1 MPLKI
6 AAKVDKADEDYF
18 RTIIEPLLDDP
29 LVEFIGEI
37 DDHAKTSFLGNAL
50 ALLFPI
56 DWPEPFGLVMI
67 EAMAAGTPVIAWRA
81 GSVPEVV
88 DDGITGIIVESMD
101 EAVRAV
107 DRARVMSRD
116 AVAGS
121 SRRASRQRKWRGVCR
136 NLRAAS
142 RGRIKVLHRFRW
154 QDARRRGRPMPSAS
168 FRRKRRRQTA
178 GNGYQAGIGM
188 HAGAAPA
195 ESRTP
200 ADDRS
205 RNLWSEYEIE
215 AQTSLVD
222 RPLRNLKH
230 GDAFAV
236 LDSFGDI
243 GTVGGYAGGP
253 VLSRYPLS
261 LPLRA
266 QDRRQAAA
274 AARLR
279 RARGQGGAGG
289 RSDQSRPAARR
300 ARQAAARYDLPGAD
314 KFLWK
319 AVCYE
324 RIKVKN
330 YGAVRRAIRIDV
342 LFAADFRDMFEV
354 RGTRRD
360 QRGRDSARVL
370 APDRTELGYLRR
382 STGSSAARSS
392 SEPRAAA
399 ARRAPGDL
407 GNRARTHASMPRSS
421 LRSPSRRASL
431 TPVSNFFIAYRDAH
445 RVRRASTGQ
454 ARIVLELQ
462 RGVRRGRLAR
472 HRRCLHADH
481 ANRSRPLSLSPA
493 FPGSAPSSG
502 ATASSP
508 PCSCCGWI
516 RIDREGVLRT
526 LAATQATDF
535 DPKSDAQPGKILHEM
550 RHGEMANLGEVPFRR
565 YYGSV
570 DATPLFLMLAG
581 QYFERTGDRET
592 IEAIWPNIE
601 AALAWIDM
609 FGDRDGDGF
618 VEYHRE
624 TESGL
629 VNQGW
634 KDSYDAI
641 FHADGS
647 MAAGPIA
654 LCEVQGYVFAAKCA
668 VAGIARAPRPRRA
681 RAKLRARSREPARCN
696 SRQRSGARR
705 SAPTR
710 WRSTATKRPCRVRAS
725 NAGHALFTGIASPER
740 ARRVAAS
747 LMSPEGFSGWGI
759 RTVAHGEARYNPMSY
774 HNGSVWPHDNA
785 LIAAS
790 ASPAMA

>member
-1 MPLKI
+1 MP
-6 AAKVDKADEDYF
+6 E
-18 RTIIEPLLDDP
+18 
-29 LVEFIGEI
+29 
-37 DDHAKTSFLGNAL
+37 
-50 ALLFPI
+50 
-56 DWPEPFGLVMI
+56 
-67 EAMAAGTPVIAWRA
+67 
-81 GSVPEVV
+81 
-88 DDGITGIIVESMD
+88 
-101 EAVRAV
+101 
-107 DRARVMSRD
+107 
-116 AVAGS
+116 
-121 SRRASRQRKWRGVCR
+121 
-136 NLRAAS
+136 
-142 RGRIKVLHRFRW
+142 
-154 QDARRRGRPMPSAS
+154 
-168 FRRKRRRQTA
+168 
-178 GNGYQAGIGM
+178 
-188 HAGAAPA
+188 AGARLKPG
-195 ESRTP
+195 TP
-200 ADDRS
+200 ADEVEG

-215 AQTSLVD
+215 AHTSLVD

-236 LDSFGDI
+236 LDTFGDI
-243 GTVGGYAGGP
+243 GTVEDTPEGLFYRDTRY
-253 VLSRYPLS
+253 LSRFELRIEGKRPLLLS
-261 LPLRA
+261 SAALEDKAALAIDLTNPDVPLGPHDKLPRDTIFLERT
-266 QDRRQAAA
+266 
-274 AARLR
+274 
-279 RARGQGGAGG
+279 
-289 RSDQSRPAARR
+289 
-300 ARQAAARYDLPGAD
+300 
-314 KFLWK
+314 KFIWK

-330 YGAVRRAIRIDV
+330 YGAVRRTIRIDI

-360 QRGRDSARVL
+360 QRGQDSARVL
-370 APDRTELGYLRR
+370 APDRTELGYLGLDGIERR
-382 STGSSAARSS
+382 TILNLSPEPQRLDVHRATWEIALEPMEHASLFVTVAFEE
-392 SEPRAAA
+392 SEP
-399 ARRAPGDL
+399 
-407 GNRARTHASMPRSS
+407 
-421 LRSPSRRASL
+421 

-445 RVRRASTGQ
+445 RIRRASTGR
-454 ARIVLELQ
+454 AALCSSSSEVFDEVASRSTADAYTLITRTDL
-462 RGVRRGRLAR
+462 GPYPFAGIPWFSTIFGR
-472 HRRCLHADH
+472 D
-481 ANRSRPLSLSPA
+481 
-493 FPGSAPSSG
+493 GII
-502 ATASSP
+502 TAMLMLWMDES
-508 PCSCCGWI
+508 I
-516 RIDREGVLRT
+516 AKGVLRT

-668 VAGIARAPRPRRA
+668 VAGIAERLGRSGLAE
-681 RAKLRARSREPARCN
+681 KLRDEAEGLRVQFE
-696 SRQRSGARR
+696 QRFWCEEIGTYALALDGA
-705 SAPTR
+705 
-710 WRSTATKRPCRVRAS
+710 KRPCRVRAS

-785 LIAAS
+785 LCGIGFARYGLKACGRAGVRRPVRRRHAPGAPAPAGAFLRLQPPPAPRPDSLSGRLRAAGLGGHLALRPTRRLPRS
-790 ASPAMA
+790 GAVA